1 MAAGKHTLRSGKLH
15 RRDKKAKITTTFRVG
30 DRFDATER
38 ELAAFGDCIITWPAY
53 LSLTSDAVA
62 EVEGDDTKPTA
73 KPKAKRKS
81 RAKKAAKP
89 EPEADTTAE
98 TGDDEEPESPPDP
111 SDEVVEPIE

>member
-1 MAAGKHTLRSGKLH
+1 VAPAGKHTLRSGKLH
-15 RRDKKAKITTTFRVG
+15 RRNKKTKITTTFRVG

-38 ELAAFGDCIITWPAY
+38 ELAAFGDCIVTWPAY

-81 RAKKAAKP
+81 RAKTARKPDPEPDDNP
-89 EPEADTTAE
+89 EPEAD
-98 TGDDEEPESPPDP
+98 GEPEP
-111 SDEVVEPIE
+111 VE